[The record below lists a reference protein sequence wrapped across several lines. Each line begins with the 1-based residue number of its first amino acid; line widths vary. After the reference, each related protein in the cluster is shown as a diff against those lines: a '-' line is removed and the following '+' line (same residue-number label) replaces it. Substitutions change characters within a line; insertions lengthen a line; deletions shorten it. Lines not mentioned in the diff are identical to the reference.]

1 METSKTKVTDPAKLT
16 YKAVQEL
23 KLQVLHM
30 GIAISDMQESIEWL
44 KIEYENSMQELRQ
57 ITNSIK

>member
-1 METSKTKVTDPAKLT
+1 METTKTQVTDPAKLA

-23 KLQVLHM
+23 KLQMLS
-30 GIAISDMQESIEWL
+30 ISISISDMQESIEWL